1 MVRRNAGIIARWGHA
16 KASASVGSVVT
27 IVTEVGT
34 LQPSHRDWRVWGIV
48 AFILVSAIVTLAF
61 PSDVTM
67 PLMLVPLLVLA
78 MFANARVVAVVAV
91 AAALSSVAVASDLH
105 FSWNS
110 GDTLW
115 LNGLF
120 VTCILAMLLARWRER
135 EHEALRTVL
144 AALAASESHYRLLA
158 ENSSDVVL
166 LERDGSI
173 EWISPS
179 LTATLG
185 WRPEEWIGHGVE
197 EHIHRDDIE
206 VVAAR
211 RSVVAAGVSDVIRLR
226 MEARD
231 GSHHWVEV
239 HAGPVAGESG
249 QRPGIVASF
258 RLIDAEVA
266 AEQRLE
272 RQASFDDLTGA
283 FKRESGFTRLQ
294 DAVRRTDDT
303 GNDIAVLFLDVDDF
317 KDVNDNCGHATGD
330 AVLQAI
336 AQRTRASIRSSDSL
350 TRLGGDEFLVLLE
363 GIHSVD
369 QAFAVAEKIRCRCC
383 ETIDTADGCVSA
395 SVSIGVT
402 LAHAPEQA
410 DDIVARA
417 DRAMYAAKAQGR
429 NRVIA
434 IAEPV

>member
-1 MVRRNAGIIARWGHA
+1 
-16 KASASVGSVVT
+16 VVT
-27 IVTEVGT
+27 IATQVDTRK
-34 LQPSHRDWRVWGIV
+34 QPRRDWRVWAIV
-48 AFILVSAIVTLAF
+48 AFVMISALVALAF
-61 PSDVTM
+61 PGDVTM
-67 PLMLVPLLVLA
+67 PLMMVPLLVLA
-78 MFANARVVAVVAV
+78 MFASTRIVAVVAV
-91 AAALSSVAVASDLH
+91 AAALSSVAVASKLH
-105 FSWNS
+105 FSWNA

-115 LNGLF
+115 LNGMF
-120 VTCILAMLLARWRER
+120 VIGVLAMALAHWRER
-135 EHEALRTVL
+135 EQETMHALV
-144 AALAASESHYRLLA
+144 AALSASESHYRLLA

-166 LERDGSI
+166 LERDGCI

-185 WRPEEWIGHGVE
+185 WTPEAWVGHSIE
-197 EHIHRDDIE
+197 EHIHADDLQ

-211 RSVVAAGVSDVIRLR
+211 RSVVATGVSDVIRLR
-226 MEARD
+226 MQARD
-231 GSHHWVEV
+231 QSFHWVEV
-239 HAGPVAGESG
+239 HAGRVAGETG
-249 QRPGIVASF
+249 EQPGIVASF
-258 RLIDAEVA
+258 RLIDAEVE

-294 DAVRRTDDT
+294 DAVRRTHDS

-330 AVLQAI
+330 VVLKAI
-336 AQRTRASIRSSDSL
+336 AQRTRASIRSSDSV

-363 GIHSVD
+363 GIHTVE

-383 ETIDTADGCVSA
+383 ETIDTADGAVSA

-402 LAHAPEQA
+402 LAHAPEPA

-417 DRAMYAAKAQGR
+417 DRAMYQAKAQGR

-434 IAEPV
+434 IAEAV